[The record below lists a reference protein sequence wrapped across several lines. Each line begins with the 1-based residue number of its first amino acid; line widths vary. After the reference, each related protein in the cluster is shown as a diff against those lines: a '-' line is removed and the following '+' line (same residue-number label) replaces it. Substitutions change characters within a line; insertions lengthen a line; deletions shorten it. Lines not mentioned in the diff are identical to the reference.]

1 MSDPVEI
8 ISNTDT
14 ALTKSFDKTKTMNPF
29 SYQSKGTMDVIKETF
44 QRFFNNEQIKMEMR
58 EFIKPIGN
66 LIYQEIY
73 IYLWFLCLY
82 HVVLLFIIVAVL
94 CLLMRKL

>member
-1 MSDPVEI
+1 
-8 ISNTDT
+8 
-14 ALTKSFDKTKTMNPF
+14 MNPF